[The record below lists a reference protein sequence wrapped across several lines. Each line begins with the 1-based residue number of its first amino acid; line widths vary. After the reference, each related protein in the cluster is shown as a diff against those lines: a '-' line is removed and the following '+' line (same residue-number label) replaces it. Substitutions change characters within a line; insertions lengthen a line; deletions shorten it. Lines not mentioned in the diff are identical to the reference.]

1 MIPFTLPQEVMTVKL
16 VRAVVRGID
25 TAPKTTEWLPSGS
38 DEIQNLLFAILPP
51 GGENFSV
58 VWESKEIESGQI

>member
-1 MIPFTLPQEVMTVKL
+1 MHFRQV

-38 DEIQNLLFAILPP
+38 DETQNLLIAILPP
-51 GGENFSV
+51 AGENFSV
-58 VWESKEIESGQI
+58 VWESKEIEGVQI